1 MPESA
6 SLGNSS
12 QAAGGVVADRVANGR
27 DRRWRAGK
35 FTYVSRFVISQV
47 QSGPQELQRQLPLR
61 GYVVARLGMNNS
73 GAEAFHARLDAAA
86 QFHYPG
92 DFPVEHCPPDLLGR
106 DADGPFVWITDVLI
120 HPHDPAE
127 QPYVGMTGF
136 AMNIAYVAGPA
147 ALDSLSAS
155 SEGRH
160 TVGVVLVNDEPDPD
174 EDPAPTMPDTS
185 ADRQGPARIDR
196 SAASAPSGLGGVVVR
211 ALHSESLAADLPIA
225 ATLLEEFTP
234 AAGSDGR
241 QYWWVRLDRPV
252 HVDLAAQ
259 GLMPRQTSH
268 LAFVVDQWDNTWQAG
283 IVNLAV
289 HVAVI
294 DTRSEADAD
303 SDAPDVAQLIEIG
316 TGVVDVVGLP
326 PRDPGTID
334 DRALPQSIQDRNAE
348 LRAQLSI
355 WVARLTA
362 VAIQRPHTAPLEIP
376 SSATGYGYT
385 LDSDL
390 LLYRSAGFDGRA
402 GERTTGS
409 CAELIYWII
418 DDLARELAVSWTRRT
433 PVYLADDDE
442 DTAALMVGRWRN
454 TMAALSSEWGRR
466 TAEGRSP
473 N

>member
-1 MPESA
+1 M
-6 SLGNSS
+6 
-12 QAAGGVVADRVANGR
+12 VADPVANDR
-27 DRRWRAGK
+27 DLRWRAGK

-47 QSGPQELQRQLPLR
+47 QSGPQELQCQLPLR
-61 GYVVARLGMNNS
+61 GYIVARLGMNNS
-73 GAEAFHARLDAAA
+73 GAETFHARLDTAV

-92 DFPVEHCPPDLLGR
+92 AFPVEHCPPDRLGS

-120 HPHDPAE
+120 HPHNPAE
-127 QPYVGMTGF
+127 QPYFGMTGF

-147 ALDSLSAS
+147 ALGSLSAGS
-155 SEGRH
+155 RDRH
-160 TVGVVLVNDEPDPD
+160 SVGVVLVDDEPDPE
-174 EDPAPTMPDTS
+174 EDPVPTMPDS
-185 ADRQGPARIDR
+185 SDECPGPTGIDR
-196 SAASAPSGLGGVVVR
+196 SADSAPSGLGGVVVR
-211 ALHSESLAADLPIA
+211 ALRSESLAADLPIA
-225 ATLLEEFTP
+225 ATLLQEFTS

-241 QYWWVRLDRPV
+241 QYWWARLDRPI
-252 HVDLAAQ
+252 HVDPAPH

-268 LAFVVDQWDNTWQAG
+268 LAFVVDRWDNTWQVGA
-283 IVNLAV
+283 VNLAV
-289 HVAVI
+289 HVAVV
-294 DTRSEADAD
+294 DTRSDADAD
-303 SDAPDVAQLIEIG
+303 SDVPDVAQLIEIG

-326 PRDPGTID
+326 PRDPGTVD

-362 VAIQRPHTAPLEIP
+362 VAIQRPHAAPLEIP

-385 LDSDL
+385 LDSDM
-390 LLYRSAGFDGRA
+390 LLYRSAGLDGRA

-454 TMAALSSEWGRR
+454 IMAALSSEWGRR